1 MGGPVPNPFKSKPK
15 AQEQPQVPA
24 QMEAPKPATI
34 PAGPTAVEMTD
45 QRLIDA
51 RRRGRRANVLTGVTG
66 PADTLSLGYRSL
78 LG

>member
-1 MGGPVPNPFKSKPK
+1 MGGFNPFQSKPK
-15 AQEQPQVPA
+15 AAEQPQVPA
-24 QMEAPKPATI
+24 QMEAPKPLTV
-34 PAGPTAVEMTD
+34 PAGPTSAEMTD

-66 PADTLSLGYRSL
+66 PSDTLSLGYKSL

>member
-24 QMEAPKPATI
+24 QMEAPKPAT
-34 PAGPTAVEMTD
+34 V
-45 QRLIDA
+45 
-51 RRRGRRANVLTGVTG
+51 
-66 PADTLSLGYRSL
+66 ADTLSLGYRSL

>member
-15 AQEQPQVPA
+15 AQEQPQVQA
-24 QMEAPKPATI
+24 QMDAPKPASV
-34 PAGPTAVEMTD
+34 PAGPTAIEMTD

-51 RRRGRRANVLTGVTG
+51 RRRGRRANTLTGASG
-66 PADTLSLGYRSL
+66 PADTLSLGYKSL

>member
-1 MGGPVPNPFKSKPK
+1 MGNPFKSPK
-15 AQEQPQVPA
+15 APEQPRVEA
-24 QMEAPKPATI
+24 QMDAPKPAI
-34 PAGPTAVEMTD
+34 VPAGPTTAEMTD

-66 PADTLSLGYRSL
+66 PADTLSLGYKSL